1 MIRHLMTE
9 TPTLRAWLDA
19 RDLREKGLTMNFWEH
34 WILGM
39 FLQLLHATRFD
50 PSRLPILKTV
60 LLDIY
65 DTIGSLLGL
74 PARGIGL

>member
-9 TPTLRAWLDA
+9 TPTLRAWLEA
-19 RDLREKGLTMNFWEH
+19 RDLREKGLTMNYMEH
-34 WILGM
+34 LILGM
-39 FLQLLHATRFD
+39 VLQLLHGMRFD
-50 PSRLPILKTV
+50 PSRIPVLKNV

-74 PARGIGL
+74 PARGAGL